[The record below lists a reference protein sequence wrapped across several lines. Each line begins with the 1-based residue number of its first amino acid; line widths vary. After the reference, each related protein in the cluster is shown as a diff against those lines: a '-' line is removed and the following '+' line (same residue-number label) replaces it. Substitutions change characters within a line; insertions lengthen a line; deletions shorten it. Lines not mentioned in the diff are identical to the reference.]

1 MQRAKQVVRQY
12 GEKQDAEQGP
22 TVAYTVHRKGGLCRV
37 NGGVRLSLL
46 CTFF

>member
-1 MQRAKQVVRQY
+1 MQREKQAVKQY

-22 TVAYTVHRKGGLCRV
+22 IVAYIVHRKGGLCRA